1 MAGPVVC
8 SGNCKWRHLLIA
20 NWAIDSHNGELIQI
34 SPEQVS
40 TVSWGE
46 NYTLKNQPAGKKNE
60 LTGQDS
66 SHCDHF

>member
-46 NYTLKNQPAGKKNE
+46 N
-60 LTGQDS
+60 
-66 SHCDHF
+66 